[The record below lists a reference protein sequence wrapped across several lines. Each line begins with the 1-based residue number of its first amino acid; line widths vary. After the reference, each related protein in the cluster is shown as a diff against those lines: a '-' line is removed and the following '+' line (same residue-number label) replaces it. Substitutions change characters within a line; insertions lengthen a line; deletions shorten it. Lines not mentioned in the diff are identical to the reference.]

1 MTEHP
6 EEEVAPKAEVVPQK
20 SIVAGPPVP
29 SDEAI
34 EDIRKQR
41 FNERVQRVLEVMQQ
55 ERIDWQGRPIITP
68 DGRIEVKLYPVE
80 IPKGPVEP

>member
-1 MTEHP
+1 MSAQPQEDDT
-6 EEEVAPKAEVVPQK
+6 PKAEVVPEK

-34 EDIRKQR
+34 EEIRKQR
-41 FNERVQRVLEVMQQ
+41 FNERVQRVLQVMGQ

-80 IPKGPVEP
+80 IPKGPAEP